1 MKENLK
7 KKNFKKINIILY
19 TIIYVSI
26 VFYTIIISNDIFESI
41 SYYPKGNLVI
51 SRAIMTAIAIV
62 VILLLKKTYVFTQK
76 KESLKTGLFYGSFY
90 LVGSFLLSLPNLIQG
105 FTSIYAFLNLLIGCF
120 LVGTSEEFLCR
131 GCLLNELLE
140 RYGNTKKGIWYS
152 IIISGIFFGLLHIIN
167 IYTLGQAMSVTITQ
181 VITAS
186 ATGIFLGL
194 IYYKTR
200 NIWSVVILHGL
211 WDFSLLLNEICPI
224 TESTEIY
231 SSIST
236 IGILFATLTAF
247 AELLNIIPYINDIN
261 VKPQKKAV
269 KNYSKISIMLFFA
282 FTLISGIFS
291 TKFGKNY
298 KYGNITIENYGV
310 TKIYSEEY
318 KINQTIKTTNK
329 QDDENKNTTDN
340 VVSNNYLFKLYRND
354 KNNLTLVNLNTKAFI
369 EIECEFLYDYILY
382 EDTDQYILAYIDY
395 TNSAN
400 AFLNYVYIKKE
411 ELSND
416 NQYLN
421 NIKNNIKKY
430 LLPTK
435 AKLLIVNDYDN
446 NKSYLG
452 AYHIDYGY
460 YLLVKENEVSILNEK

>member
-1 MKENLK
+1 
-7 KKNFKKINIILY
+7 
-19 TIIYVSI
+19 
-26 VFYTIIISNDIFESI
+26 
-41 SYYPKGNLVI
+41 
-51 SRAIMTAIAIV
+51 
-62 VILLLKKTYVFTQK
+62 
-76 KESLKTGLFYGSFY
+76 
-90 LVGSFLLSLPNLIQG
+90 
-105 FTSIYAFLNLLIGCF
+105 
-120 LVGTSEEFLCR
+120 
-131 GCLLNELLE
+131 
-140 RYGNTKKGIWYS
+140 
-152 IIISGIFFGLLHIIN
+152 
-167 IYTLGQAMSVTITQ
+167 
-181 VITAS
+181 
-186 ATGIFLGL
+186 
-194 IYYKTR
+194 
-200 NIWSVVILHGL
+200 
-211 WDFSLLLNEICPI
+211 
-224 TESTEIY
+224 
-231 SSIST
+231 
-236 IGILFATLTAF
+236 
-247 AELLNIIPYINDIN
+247 
-261 VKPQKKAV
+261 
-269 KNYSKISIMLFFA
+269 MLFFA

>member
-1 MKENLK
+1 MKKKLE

-26 VFYTIIISNDIFESI
+26 VFYTIIISNDIYGSI

-90 LVGSFLLSLPNLIQG
+90 LVGAFLFSLPNLIQG

-140 RYGNTKKGIWYS
+140 RCGNTKKGIWYS
-152 IIISGIFFGLLHIIN
+152 IIISGIFFGLLHVIN
-167 IYTLGQAMSVTITQ
+167 IYTLGQAVSVTITQ

-186 ATGIFLGL
+186 ASGIFLGL

-269 KNYSKISIMLFFA
+269 KNYSKISIMLFIA

-291 TKFGKNY
+291 TKFGKTY

-310 TKIYSEEY
+310 TKMSFEEY

-382 EDTDQYILAYIDY
+382 EDADRYMLAYIDY

-452 AYHIDYGY
+452 AYHIDYGF
-460 YLLVKENEVSILNEK
+460 YLLVNENEVSILNEK